1 MSSVPVSWHGPR
13 NNEAETEPLGLL
25 LLPCRLEDFQYEAH
39 VRNLLAIPRVVA
51 IEPSRFRA
59 PRMMRDSV
67 YVRQARRL
75 RFPGEPRLLV
85 LYDPRQ
91 YPLARA
97 LGGRYERAELWYAR
111 PAAAAPEAGD
121 GEDDADLQNLD
132 QLARERAH
140 DLESLGPEAA
150 QGAVGE
156 SLWGRLAE
164 LGIISQ
170 RAFVPGARIHAR

>member
-1 MSSVPVSWHGPR
+1 M
-13 NNEAETEPLGLL
+13 
-25 LLPCRLEDFQYEAH
+25 F
-39 VRNLLAIPRVVA
+39 
-51 IEPSRFRA
+51 
-59 PRMMRDSV
+59 RDSV

-111 PAAAAPEAGD
+111 SPGAALEPAD
-121 GEDDADLQNLD
+121 GEDQADLQSLD
-132 QLARERAH
+132 QLARARAG
-140 DLESLGPEAA
+140 DIEPLRPEAM
-150 QGAVGE
+150 QGEVGE
-156 SLWGRLAE
+156 ALLGRLAE

-170 RAFVPGARIHAR
+170 RAFVPEARIHIR

>member
-1 MSSVPVSWHGPR
+1 M
-13 NNEAETEPLGLL
+13 
-25 LLPCRLEDFQYEAH
+25 
-39 VRNLLAIPRVVA
+39 I
-51 IEPSRFRA
+51 
-59 PRMMRDSV
+59 RDSV

-111 PAAAAPEAGD
+111 PPGAALEAAEGD
-121 GEDDADLQNLD
+121 DPADLQSLD
-132 QLARERAH
+132 GLARERAS
-140 DLESLGPEAA
+140 DIESLGAEAIA
-150 QGAVGE
+150 GE
-156 SLWGRLAE
+156 ASEALRARLSQ

-170 RAFVPGARIHAR
+170 RAFVPGARIHVR